1 MLGFSYDPRIV
12 ERAWPDIAGQF
23 VTPAEAGAV
32 RVEIVPRGDRADID
46 EGLGD
51 ADHAHWA
58 ALCAEN
64 PRYHDG
70 DILSVAR
77 IAADGGVI
85 ECVPDRFKRLAVQR
99 DGHDLG
105 VRLLGVKGMIVGRD
119 VRGGEHVLIA
129 RRGPQTRVYHDQW
142 EIAPAGGI
150 DGVVDRSALARA
162 AAGACVDLGERVVL
176 HALAE
181 EGREELGLEIDPAW
195 CRPVCIVRDEVA
207 RSVDVIV
214 RVDWPKP
221 IDPRR
226 AVCGGGLGGGLCA
239 GGNGWEY
246 TDSAWL
252 AREGAPGF
260 EARSAGSLVGP
271 MRAALRWAGW
281 TTGTG

>member
-1 MLGFSYDPRIV
+1 M
-12 ERAWPDIAGQF
+12 
-23 VTPAEAGAV
+23 
-32 RVEIVPRGDRADID
+32 RVEIVPRGARADTSDGLD
-46 EGLGD
+46 EG
-51 ADHAHWA
+51 DHAHWA

-77 IAADGGVI
+77 IAGDGGVI
-85 ECVPDRFKRLAVQR
+85 ECAPDRFKRLAVQR
-99 DGHDLG
+99 DGRDLG

-119 VRGGEHVLIA
+119 ERGGEHVLIA

-150 DGVVDRSALARA
+150 DGVVDRSVLARA
-162 AAGACVDLGERVVL
+162 AAGERVDLGERVVVA
-176 HALAE
+176 ALLE
-181 EGREELGLEIDPAW
+181 EAREELGLEIDPAG
-195 CRPVCIVRDEVA
+195 CRAVCIVRDEVA

-214 RVDWPKP
+214 RVDWPRP

-226 AVCGGGLGGGLCA
+226 AVCGGGGFCA

-252 AREGAPGF
+252 SRADAPGF
-260 EARSAGSLVGP
+260 EARAAGSLVGP

-281 TTGTG
+281 TTESVPCRQ

>member
-1 MLGFSYDPRIV
+1 MP
-12 ERAWPDIAGQF
+12 ERTWPDIPGQF
-23 VTPAEAGAV
+23 VTPVEAGAV
-32 RVEIVPRGDRADID
+32 RVEIVPRGARTGTD
-46 EGLGD
+46 EGLDEG
-51 ADHAHWA
+51 DHAHWA
-58 ALCAEN
+58 GLCASN

-77 IAADGGVI
+77 IAADGGGI

-99 DGHDLG
+99 DDRDLG

-119 VRGGEHVLIA
+119 QGGGEHVLIA

-162 AAGACVDLGERVVL
+162 AAGGRVDLGTRVVID
-176 HALAE
+176 ALAE

-226 AVCGGGLGGGLCA
+226 AVCGGGAGGGGGLCA

-252 AREGAPGF
+252 ARADAPGF
-260 EARSAGSLVGP
+260 EARAAESLVGP

-281 TTGTG
+281 TTGSE